1 MKSEMKRFS
10 LIKTKYGERKG
21 QELTYFFAP
30 SIDDHML
37 LVNVKTYLH
46 VYLSALTAMT
56 FDEIT
61 KALEEFDGSISN
73 DNYVI
78 ELTENQ

>member
-30 SIDDHML
+30 SIDHML

-61 KALEEFDGSISN
+61 KALQEFDGSITY

>member
-10 LIKTKYGERKG
+10 LIKTKYGGKG

-61 KALEEFDGSISN
+61 KALQEFDGSISY

-78 ELTENQ
+78 ELKNQ